1 MRRVI
6 AAVLGAILVAG
17 PMGGCASIG
26 GPSGR
31 LDVTYALR
39 QACSGST
46 VTEIKKVI
54 DVVEQARVDG
64 TSKGTTLSVFYEV
77 CGGEATTS
85 AGCIVCTAAIIDQV
99 YGG

>member
-1 MRRVI
+1 MRRVL
-6 AAVLGAILVAG
+6 AAVLGGMLVAG

-26 GPSGR
+26 GSSGR

-46 VTEIKKVI
+46 VPEIKQI
-54 DVVEQARVDG
+54 MTVVEQARVDG
-64 TSKGTTLSVFYEV
+64 TSKGATLSVFYSA
-77 CGGEATTS
+77 CGGDVTTS
-85 AGCIVCTAAIIDQV
+85 AACIVCTAAIIGQV

>member
-1 MRRVI
+1 MRRVL
-6 AAVLGAILVAG
+6 AAVLGGMLVAG

-39 QACSGST
+39 QACSGAT
-46 VTEIKKVI
+46 VAEIKQVI
-54 DVVEQARVDG
+54 TVVEQAKVDG
-64 TSKGTTLSVFYEV
+64 ASKGTTLSVFYDV
-77 CGGEATTS
+77 CGGDANTS
-85 AGCIVCTAAIIDQV
+85 AACIVCTAAIIDQV

>member
-1 MRRVI
+1 MRRVL
-6 AAVLGAILVAG
+6 AAALGAVLVAG

-46 VTEIKKVI
+46 ANEIKRVI
-54 DVVEQARVDG
+54 TIVEKARVDG
-64 TSKGTTLSVFYEV
+64 APKAATLSVFSGV
-77 CGGEATTS
+77 CGGDAATSS
-85 AGCIVCTAAIIDQV
+85 ACVVCTTAIIEQV